1 MANTLPNLYP
11 DIYEGLNRVSRE
23 LTGFISGASADHS
36 VARAAIGENVRVPI
50 AGAIVGADNTAAVT
64 APNTGDQTITN
75 AVLQIT
81 KSRHFPVRW
90 NGEEVKGMTN
100 AGTYN
105 NVTAD
110 RFAEAM
116 RAAVNEIEIDAYSAA
131 YVSAS
136 RAFGTAGTTP
146 FATAAD
152 MSDWAGTLRILEEN
166 GAPKDDLQIVLGH
179 AAMANLRGKQS
190 GLFKVNEA
198 GSADVLRN
206 GMTDRVMNFA
216 IRQSNAIGVVT
227 KGTGAA
233 YTTSAAGFAV
243 GTTSIPIITGTGTV
257 LAGDVVTYAG
267 DTNKYVVATGVAAPG
282 TIVLAAPGLRQ
293 AIPAAAT
300 AMTIGNNFT
309 ANVAF
314 SRSAMILATRGVG
327 LPVGGDAATD
337 VMTVTDPMTGLSFEI
352 AEYKQ
357 FLQTVYHVRIAWGV
371 GLIKQNHAAIM
382 LG

>member
-1 MANTLPNLYP
+1 MPNTLTNLYP
-11 DIYEGLNRVSRE
+11 DLYAALNVVSRE
-23 LTGFISGASADHS
+23 FTGLITGVSRDSTL
-36 VARAAIGENVRVPI
+36 ARAAMGENVRVPI
-50 AGAIVGADNTAAVT
+50 AGAVTGADNTPGVT
-64 APNTGDQTITN
+64 APNTGDTTVTN
-75 AVLQIT
+75 VALQIT

-90 NGEEVKGMTN
+90 SGEETKGLIN
-100 AGTYN
+100 AGSYSTI
-105 NVTAD
+105 TQD

-116 RAAVNEIEIDAYSAA
+116 RAAVNEIEADIYAAA
-131 YVSAS
+131 YVGAS

-152 MSDWAGTLRILEEN
+152 MSDWAGVLRILEEN
-166 GAPKDDLQIVLGH
+166 GAPKDDLQIALGH

-198 GSADVLRN
+198 GSADFLRN
-206 GMTDRVMNFA
+206 GFTDRIMRFA

-233 YTTSAAGFAV
+233 YTTSAAGFAI
-243 GTTSIPIITGTGTV
+243 GITSIPIITGTGTV
-257 LAGDVVTYAG
+257 LAGDVVTFAG

-282 TIVLAAPGLRQ
+282 TIVITAPGLRQ

-300 AMTIGNNFT
+300 AMTIGGNFT
-309 ANVAF
+309 PNLAF
-314 SRSAMILATRGVG
+314 SRSAIVLATRQVAS
-327 LPVGGDAATD
+327 PEGGDAATD
-337 VMTVTDPMTGLSFEI
+337 LMTMVDPATGLAFEI

-357 FLQTVYHVRIAWGV
+357 FLQTVYHVRLAWGTGV
-371 GLIKQNHAAIM
+371 VKQNHIASL